1 MITWLPALLRIVGRI
16 INGIMNVNAIKECRL
31 LCDFQMRKV
40 CYSEI
45 RPGFFGG
52 MNDYDANGKKI
63 GHSSPSFFGGMN
75 HYDNNGHKVGESR
88 PGFFG
93 GLNHYD
99 DKGHKRGH
107 SNPGFLGGFNHYG

>member
-45 RPGFFGG
+45 KQEANRVRGDIMSKKGYSRPGFFGSI
-52 MNDYDANGKKI
+52 NHYDANGKK
-63 GHSSPSFFGGMN
+63 
-75 HYDNNGHKVGESR
+75 
-88 PGFFG
+88 
-93 GLNHYD
+93 
-99 DKGHKRGH
+99 
-107 SNPGFLGGFNHYG
+107 

>member
-45 RPGFFGG
+45 KQE
-52 MNDYDANGKKI
+52 ANRVRRMTLLQIMLKRNA
-63 GHSSPSFFGGMN
+63 SSATAELLFHF
-75 HYDNNGHKVGESR
+75 
-88 PGFFG
+88 
-93 GLNHYD
+93 
-99 DKGHKRGH
+99 
-107 SNPGFLGGFNHYG
+107 

>member
-1 MITWLPALLRIVGRI
+1 
-16 INGIMNVNAIKECRL
+16 
-31 LCDFQMRKV
+31 
-40 CYSEI
+40 
-45 RPGFFGG
+45 

-107 SNPGFLGGFNHYG
+107 SNPGFLGGCQKVVYRQTASRDNYRLAKKCRLRKQGK

>member
-45 RPGFFGG
+45 KQE
-52 MNDYDANGKKI
+52 ANRVRRVKKKKKKDI
-63 GHSSPSFFGGMN
+63 ADQDSLDP
-75 HYDNNGHKVGESR
+75 
-88 PGFFG
+88 
-93 GLNHYD
+93 
-99 DKGHKRGH
+99 
-107 SNPGFLGGFNHYG
+107 